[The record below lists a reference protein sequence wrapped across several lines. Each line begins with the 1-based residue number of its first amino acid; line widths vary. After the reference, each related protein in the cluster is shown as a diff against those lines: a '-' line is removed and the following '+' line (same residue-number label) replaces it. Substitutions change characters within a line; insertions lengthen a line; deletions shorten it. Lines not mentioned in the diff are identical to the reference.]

1 MKMVRTTPLM
11 VTGSTL
17 LAWADGD
24 STFDL
29 FSEQPGVAVWA
40 EETPHLRPAIVT
52 TGRQLVWGFHYRP
65 IWHRLASREFPV
77 LGIGDGDLDDG
88 SVPIAEALGCALAAE
103 NRTGEFQLSELDRVR
118 TLLESRGA
126 ESSWGDI
133 VDLLSVEADPW
144 QMVER
149 YRALP
154 AVLAD
159 AVDRDLI
166 DLRTAEAIPGDL
178 AISAGRLIP
187 LLSALSYSNRRQ
199 ALRMAVELL
208 RGGAVLEELVQ
219 EISRL
224 SPKEVMPVLRRRRYP
239 VLTELERRFDS
250 VRRGALS
257 GTGVTLAPPNNF
269 EGDRFQI
276 SFTFRNGTELRS
288 RLDATRRLE
297 DNMDELLD
305 LLF

>member
-1 MKMVRTTPLM
+1 
-11 VTGSTL
+11 
-17 LAWADGD
+17 
-24 STFDL
+24 
-29 FSEQPGVAVWA
+29 
-40 EETPHLRPAIVT
+40 
-52 TGRQLVWGFHYRP
+52 
-65 IWHRLASREFPV
+65 
-77 LGIGDGDLDDG
+77 
-88 SVPIAEALGCALAAE
+88 
-103 NRTGEFQLSELDRVR
+103 
-118 TLLESRGA
+118 
-126 ESSWGDI
+126 

-144 QMVER
+144 QVVER

-159 AVDRDLI
+159 AVDRNLI

-224 SPKEVMPVLRRRRYP
+224 SPKEVIPVLRHRRYP
-239 VLTELERRFDS
+239 VLTDLERRFDS

-288 RLDATRRLE
+288 RIDATRRLE